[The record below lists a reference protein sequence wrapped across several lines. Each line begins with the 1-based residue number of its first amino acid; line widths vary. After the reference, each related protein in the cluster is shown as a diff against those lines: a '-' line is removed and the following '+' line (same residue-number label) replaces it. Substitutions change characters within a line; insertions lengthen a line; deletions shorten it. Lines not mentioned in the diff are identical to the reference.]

1 MGAGEL
7 REQRPS
13 TQRGRWRAHCSTT
26 GGKGDDTG
34 PLLEQDLW
42 QALHREG
49 NDQCALHALLGY
61 RTGSVGCSVVRAGTW
76 GHRPG
81 GGNKNPFIMM
91 YDRSRTCTEQQ
102 IRR

>member
-1 MGAGEL
+1 MGKGGMSCACGEGRGEL
-7 REQRPS
+7 WGLESSGSNGPEHKGDDGEH
-13 TQRGRWRAHCSTT
+13 TAARA
-26 GGKGDDTG
+26 GGIGDDTG

-61 RTGSVGCSVVRAGTW
+61 RTGSVGCSAVRAGTW

-81 GGNKNPFIMM
+81 GG
-91 YDRSRTCTEQQ
+91 
-102 IRR
+102 